1 MKKHTHHKAYGDS
14 TGKEPLIDLQ
24 SIRKWLN
31 SFGNQGHSSEAVLN
45 VLFTLGVILF
55 VIYQVASLLHRMNK
69 RVEKQLESRTKQRK
83 VEVADKQTGDE
94 MVFTDLH
101 ENVIR
106 ERMIPYRMPVINDDL
121 TLRNSQIFYEEMKMR
136 RSCRQFSSREVPLKV
151 IQNLLKTAGQ
161 FFLGERVTVSM
172 VFSGTSPSVGN
183 LQPWTFCVVSSDSIK
198 TMIRK
203 ILEAD
208 ERDNYVSRK
217 KGASWVVD
225 VSQLQDTWRRPYITD
240 APYLLIVCH
249 EVRALHYKS
258 GKFPVQFQIFRD
270 VKDKPERVFHYNQIS
285 TSIAVGILLAAIQN
299 VGLSTV
305 VTSPL
310 NAGPDISRILRR
322 PENESVGQILFDGA
336 NLLLLQ
342 ILLLLPLG
350 YASEDVLVPDLK
362 RKPVEHITKLY

>member
-24 SIRKWLN
+24 SIKKWLN

-69 RVEKQLESRTKQRK
+69 RVEKQLESRTKLRK
-83 VEVADKQTGDE
+83 
-94 MVFTDLH
+94 
-101 ENVIR
+101 
-106 ERMIPYRMPVINDDL
+106 IPYRMPVINDDI

-136 RSCRQFSSREVPLKV
+136 RSCRQFSSRDVPLKV
-151 IQNLLKTAGQ
+151 IQNLLKTA
-161 FFLGERVTVSM
+161 
-172 VFSGTSPSVGN
+172 GTSPSVGN

-249 EVRALHYKS
+249 E
-258 GKFPVQFQIFRD
+258 IFRD
-270 VKDKPERVFHYNQIS
+270 VRDKTERVFHYNQIS

-322 PENESVGQILFDGA
+322 PENES
-336 NLLLLQ
+336 

>member
-24 SIRKWLN
+24 SIKLWLN

-83 VEVADKQTGDE
+83 VEVADKHVGDE

-106 ERMIPYRMPVINDDL
+106 ERMIPYRMPVINDDI

-136 RSCRQFSSREVPLKV
+136 RSCRQFSSRDVPLKV
-151 IQNLLKTAGQ
+151 IQNLLKTA
-161 FFLGERVTVSM
+161 
-172 VFSGTSPSVGN
+172 GTSPSVGN

-249 EVRALHYKS
+249 E
-258 GKFPVQFQIFRD
+258 IFRD
-270 VKDKPERVFHYNQIS
+270 VHSKTERVFHYNQIS

-322 PENESVGQILFDGA
+322 PENES
-336 NLLLLQ
+336 